1 MDDLYIG
8 LMSGTSMDGVDAA
21 LVDLKDGHP
30 KIRATLGKEM
40 PAAIREQLVGFIEQP
55 HKIDL
60 DELGSLDTALGV
72 VFADAAIALLD
83 EVGVPAKKIAAIG
96 SHGQT
101 VRHRPEGEYPFT
113 LQIGDPNVIATRTRI
128 CTVADFRR
136 RDVAL
141 GGQGAPL
148 TPLFHES
155 VFADPQEN
163 RIVLNIGGIANI
175 TTLLPDKPV
184 TGFDTGPGNTLMD
197 AWVRRSLGQRCDI
210 NGAWAAG
217 GNVVEN
223 LLERFLSE
231 PYFSYRPPKS
241 TGTEMFNVNWILAAV
256 EELDDTPSEQDVQ
269 ATLCELTVRTI
280 ADHVEAIEVGRDR
293 TRRLIVCGGGL
304 HNKALMQRLA
314 ELLSDWSVDSTSD
327 YGVDPDWVEAV
338 AFAWPAQRTLRGL
351 PGNYPSVTG
360 AAESVVLGAVY
371 PAFS

>member
-21 LVDLKDGHP
+21 LVDLKDGQP

-217 GNVVEN
+217 GTVVEN
-223 LLERFLSE
+223 LLER
-231 PYFSYRPPKS
+231 
-241 TGTEMFNVNWILAAV
+241 
-256 EELDDTPSEQDVQ
+256 
-269 ATLCELTVRTI
+269 
-280 ADHVEAIEVGRDR
+280 
-293 TRRLIVCGGGL
+293 
-304 HNKALMQRLA
+304 
-314 ELLSDWSVDSTSD
+314 
-327 YGVDPDWVEAV
+327 
-338 AFAWPAQRTLRGL
+338 
-351 PGNYPSVTG
+351 
-360 AAESVVLGAVY
+360 
-371 PAFS
+371 